1 MKVFVRHCCI
11 LFTTVFGCCFSD
23 KAAAQRQHTVRLK
36 VLNAIDSLPIPSLP
50 ISVYSLSGTRYQQHL
65 TDHNGNIQFLIDDSL
80 CNKAYIKVSSD
91 RFEQYAPDTISCE
104 EPLNGM
110 QVFLHPVAH
119 ILQEVRAVQRQVT
132 KSGEKL
138 IYQVKHDRF
147 SVSVAGSDVLRKLPG
162 VTFVSGS
169 VKLNGREG
177 VLILIDGKGEQA
189 NQQEQ
194 LVLLAALNLSDIV
207 RIEIISSPS
216 ARYDA
221 HITSI
226 INVITRKSRSMS
238 TLKAGVSSLFYPEK
252 KIPGTSYVSASGSSN
267 FNFKISDIRTSL
279 LLGLNNGR
287 SIENSLSDVTIND
300 QLKYKWQNE
309 SVSSVMSIQSNLG
322 LDYDIDSNSSIGIN
336 FMMNLRP
343 SLLLTTSEAYTF
355 YNYNTSLAD
364 SSKEFD
370 RRYHDNR
377 RNTRIT
383 AQYRQRIDKK
393 KNSLLY
399 VNLIHASTPFDFVN
413 EYQQTGQS
421 GSNPGENGR
430 AVFNSRSRITNASV
444 ILTDPVKQRFLSTET
459 GLKLN
464 HLGSTSSQLL
474 EGSNYRFNYTENLY
488 SLFFS
493 TRWKMK
499 QVLLIAEMR
508 AELLRSQSDSY
519 DAASN
524 KQLIR
529 SNYFK
534 LYPNLLLQW
543 NAGPEWTFSLGYNK
557 RIRRPFISDL
567 NPAVR
572 FNGVLQRVAGSPE
585 FQPTYFD
592 KIEMQV
598 QYKGLVITP
607 SMEWVSNRR
616 IFIPENDPFEL
627 VARNYGKQQAWTIVT
642 AYDFTAGNKISANLS
657 AIYRYTLNRRA
668 AGMLFRT
675 WNHLFV
681 TASAEYTPTKNT
693 RVQLDLYFQP
703 PMRLE
708 YSIFKPYFSSTVSI
722 RQLLVKDRLSLNFSI
737 TDAPGLEK
745 NQYNTYYPGQSGKY
759 RLRNNNRS
767 ISLQV
772 VYNFPFGQKFKRQ
785 TYKNKDDGEIR
796 TE

>member
-1 MKVFVRHCCI
+1 MKVFVRYCCM
-11 LFTTVFGCCFSD
+11 LFTTVLGCCFPD
-23 KAAAQRQHTVRLK
+23 KAAAQRQHTVSLT
-36 VLNAIDSLPIPSLP
+36 VLNAIDSVPISSLT
-50 ISVYSLSGTRYQQHL
+50 ISVYSLSGRRYQQRL

-80 CNKAYIKVSSD
+80 CNKVYILVSSE
-91 RFEQYAPDTISCE
+91 RFERYASGTISCE
-104 EPLNGM
+104 EPLSAM
-110 QVFLHPVAH
+110 QVFLQPVAH

-138 IYQVKHDRF
+138 LYQVKHDRF

-169 VKLNGREG
+169 VKLNGRDG

-189 NQQEQ
+189 SQQEQ
-194 LVLLAALNLSDIV
+194 LALLTALNLSDIV
-207 RIEIISSPS
+207 RIEIISSPA

-252 KIPGTSYVSASGSSN
+252 KIPGTSYVSASGSSS
-267 FNFKISDIRTSL
+267 FNFKIGDIRTSL

-287 SIENSLSDVTIND
+287 SIENAVSDVAIND

-309 SVSSVMSIQSNLG
+309 SVSSVMSIQTNLG
-322 LDYDIDSNSSIGIN
+322 LDYDIDSNSSIGVN
-336 FMMNLRP
+336 MAMNLRP
-343 SLLLTTSEAYTF
+343 SLLLSTSEAYTF
-355 YNYNTSLAD
+355 YNYNTSLTD

-377 RNTRIT
+377 RNIRIT
-383 AQYRQRIDKK
+383 AQYRQRIDKQ

-413 EYQQTGQS
+413 RYQQTGLS
-421 GSNPGENGR
+421 GSSPAESGM
-430 AVFNSRSRITNASV
+430 AVFNSRARITNASV
-444 ILTDPVKQRFLSTET
+444 ILTDPVKERFLSTET

-474 EGSNYRFNYTENLY
+474 AGSNYRFDYTENLY

-493 TRWKMK
+493 TRWKIK

-519 DAASN
+519 DDASH

-529 SNYFK
+529 NNYFK

-543 NAGPEWTFSLGYNK
+543 NAGREWTLSLGYNK

-592 KIEMQV
+592 KIEMQA
-598 QYKGLVITP
+598 QYKSFVITP

-616 IFIPENDPFEL
+616 IFIPESDPFEL
-627 VARNYGKQQAWTIVT
+627 VARNYGKQQVWAI
-642 AYDFTAGNKISANLS
+642 AAGYELAAGNKFSANLS
-657 AIYRYTLNRRA
+657 AIYRYTLNRRTA
-668 AGMLFRT
+668 AILFRT

-681 TASAEYTPTKNT
+681 TASAEYTPAKNT

-708 YSIFKPYFSSTVSI
+708 YSIFKPYFSSTVSV

-737 TDAPGLEK
+737 TDPPGLEK

-767 ISLQV
+767 VSLQM